1 MRQTNTPAT
10 PENADKSLSVPLPRW
25 GIGGLLRARADM
37 LAAEM
42 SPPEGPGR
50 TFVYW
55 LAQACK
61 RAREE
66 AGLTQSDI
74 RAANQPR
81 VSRFEKN
88 AKWPDDP
95 EDLVQAYAQAL
106 GLKDSRALW
115 ELALDYWIEHGQ
127 PPKPIEPPQVPAIP
141 EGHLLQRLREGLPSD
156 RDRRPQTTRR
166 ATRRRASG

>member
-1 MRQTNTPAT
+1 
-10 PENADKSLSVPLPRW
+10 
-25 GIGGLLRARADM
+25 M
-37 LAAEM
+37 LAAQM
-42 SPPEGPGR
+42 SAPEAPGR

-81 VSRFEKN
+81 VSRFEKH

-95 EDLVQAYAQAL
+95 EELVQAYAQAL

-115 ELALDYWIEHGQ
+115 ELALEYWIEHGQ
-127 PPKPIEPPQVPAIP
+127 PPKPIAPPQVPAVP
-141 EGHLLQRLREGLPSD
+141 EGPLLRRLREAQPSEPD
-156 RDRRPQTTRR
+156 PAARKSRT
-166 ATRRRASG
+166 AGRRRASG